1 MVDKDADKE
10 WEENALCEIAM
21 DAADITVTASC
32 KIIAEK
38 TPHDLL
44 FQSADSL
51 STDQLKVKTSMWSSE
66 N

>member
-1 MVDKDADKE
+1 MVDKDADEE
-10 WEENALCEIAM
+10 WEEDATYEIAM
-21 DAADITVTASC
+21 SASLVTVTASC

-51 STDQLKVKTSMWSSE
+51 STDQLKVKTSM
-66 N
+66 